1 MTVGY
6 FVCCCIVE
14 KILMSERQ
22 DDRYFDELKAC
33 RKGKNA
39 PKPDTGYTGGVNGWF
54 TTNGFILK
62 IKENIR
68 RETPTEIIIDTFK
81 LFTASIHAIMFYQIM
96 SLFGMYLFHYNYSK

>member
-1 MTVGY
+1 MLQC
-6 FVCCCIVE
+6 FVFLFLVE
-14 KILMSERQ
+14 NILQCER
-22 DDRYFDELKAC
+22 DDDKYFDELAGC

-54 TTNGFILK
+54 TTNGFILQ

-81 LFTASIHAIMFYQIM
+81 LFTASVHAILFYQIM
-96 SLFGMYLFHYNYSK
+96 SLFGMYLS